1 MGQSW
6 NFKQENFRIADVEL
20 KIKKCLN
27 VEGWNLRV
35 DKIGNKNWENWF
47 ILKGKYTNWKNCE

>member
-27 VEGWNLRV
+27 VGWNLRV
-35 DKIGNKNWENWF
+35 DEIENNNWENWF
-47 ILKGKYTNWKNCE
+47 ILKGKYTNWQNCE